1 MVKIYGLPF
10 STCTARVLAC
20 CHEKEVEYE
29 LIPVNLMAG
38 AHKQKPHLDLNPF
51 GQVPAFQDEELT
63 LFESRAITR
72 YLSKQQQGK
81 DTELL
86 GGTLGEQAMVDVWCE
101 VEAQQFNAPCTEVV
115 MQIVIIPMKGGKTN
129 EEIVKISIEKLSKV
143 LDVYEERLAKHNYLA
158 GDFFSL
164 ADLHHLSSIHY
175 LVNVAG
181 KGELITSR
189 PHVNA
194 WWEKISA
201 RPAWQKVVQK
211 MKR

>member
-1 MVKIYGLPF
+1 MVKIHGLPF
-10 STCTARVLAC
+10 STCTTRVLAC

-29 LIPVNLMAG
+29 VIPVNLMAG

-51 GQVPAFQDEELT
+51 GQIPALQDGDLT

-72 YLSKQQQGK
+72 YLSKQQQGT
-81 DTELL
+81 DLL
-86 GGTLGEQAMVDVWCE
+86 GGTVAEQAMVDVWCE
-101 VEAQQFNAPCTEVV
+101 VEAQQYNPPCSAVV
-115 MQIVIIPMKGGKTN
+115 QQIVIIPAKGGKTD
-129 EEIVKISIEKLSKV
+129 EEVVKINLEKLSKV

-164 ADLHHLSSIHY
+164 ADLHHLPYTHY
-175 LVNVAG
+175 LVHAAR

-189 PHVNA
+189 PHVSA
-194 WWEKISA
+194 WWERIST
-201 RPAWQKVVQK
+201 RPAWQKVSQN